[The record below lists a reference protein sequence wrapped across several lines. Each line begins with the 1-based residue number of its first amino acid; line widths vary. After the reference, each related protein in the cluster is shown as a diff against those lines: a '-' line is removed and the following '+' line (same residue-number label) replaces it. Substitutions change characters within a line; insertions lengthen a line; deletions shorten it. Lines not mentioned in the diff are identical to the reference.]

1 MTVTKMK
8 AEENP
13 HGWEEPD
20 TSIPKMREW
29 DILDRS
35 PGAH

>member
-1 MTVTKMK
+1 MTVTETK

-20 TSIPKMREW
+20 TSIPKMREL
-29 DILDRS
+29 DKLDRS
-35 PGAH
+35 SGAH